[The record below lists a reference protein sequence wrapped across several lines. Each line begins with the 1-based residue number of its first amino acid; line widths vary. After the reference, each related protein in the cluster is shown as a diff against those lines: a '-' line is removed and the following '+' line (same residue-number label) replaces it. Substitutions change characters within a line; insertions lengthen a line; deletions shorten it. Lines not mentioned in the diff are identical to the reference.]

1 MCFCQ
6 TSKSRF
12 PHNRPPAT
20 RLRQCS
26 SVSGLI
32 TNVFGQQPVPSRC
45 FLFGLT
51 WRGDFAR
58 ILRFFIIAL
67 WSTESKLRISV
78 TSESNLQ
85 AVESKP
91 APVSSNLHASFVTST
106 STESKHRISVTS
118 ILHASPSHPPPRN
131 PSFAF
136 RPLQPPSTSNWRRS
150 MRSKSHH
157 LRVIHVCCEQWSR
170 MRARARTNLLQM
182 RCNCQVRAGARFQ

>member
-118 ILHASPSHPPPRN
+118 IIHGSPSHPPPRN

-136 RPLQPPSTSNWRRS
+136 WPLQPSIHVPRRS
-150 MRSKSHH
+150 MRLPSHN
-157 LRVIHVCCEQWSR
+157 LRVIHICCERWSR
-170 MRARARTNLLQM
+170 MRARARTDLLQTILG
-182 RCNCQVRAGARFQ
+182 VRAGAGAK